1 MGLPSRSRARWMAAA
16 GLVAGWLLM
25 LYLTGSAV
33 VGTGVL
39 VLVVALGV
47 CCWLSLRSL
56 GIGPGHPWVRQFA
69 SRPWSDGQRDGQY
82 APPHGHDRQ
91 DAPPRGHDGWA
102 RTEAIAA
109 PVAAGTP
116 TIAEPRGP
124 VVPPLRLVTGG
135 QVVRTTTP
143 GARAGRGAVELVLPQ
158 VLTISREHAR
168 FTFADG
174 QWWVTNL
181 GRNGLAVNGLQVTG
195 DHPVRDGDVIRWGG
209 RPDAPVSRV
218 EIG

>member
-1 MGLPSRSRARWMAAA
+1 MAAA

-33 VGTGVL
+33 VGTGLL
-39 VLVVALGV
+39 VLVVALV
-47 CCWLSLRSL
+47 MCCWLSLRSL
-56 GIGPGHPWVRQFA
+56 GFRVHIQLPSSAPADQVAGRDAGLGGTPVAGF
-69 SRPWSDGQRDGQY
+69 RDGHQGH
-82 APPHGHDRQ
+82 HGHD
-91 DAPPRGHDGWA
+91 GNT
-102 RTEAIAA
+102 RTEAMLAQ
-109 PVAAGTP
+109 VAAGAMTV
-116 TIAEPRGP
+116 AEPRGP

-135 QVVRTTTP
+135 QAAQTSTP

-158 VLTISREHAR
+158 VPTISREHAR

-174 QWWVTNL
+174 RWWVTNL
-181 GRNGLAVNGLQVTG
+181 GRNGLALNGIRVAG

-209 RPDAPVSRV
+209 QPDAPVSRV